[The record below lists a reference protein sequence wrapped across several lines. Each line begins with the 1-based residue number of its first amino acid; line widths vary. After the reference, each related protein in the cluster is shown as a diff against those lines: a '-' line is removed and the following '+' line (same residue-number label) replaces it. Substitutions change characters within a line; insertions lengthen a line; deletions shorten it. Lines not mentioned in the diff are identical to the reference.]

1 MRKMAAV
8 FPWINDDSAS
18 TYFEL
23 ALGNVP
29 SYLSKVGL
37 VASKTYTRGLILIA
51 IYCEGSIYFVVQPGD
66 GDQALL
72 DVRFPDVSSH
82 GQGLLLNSYGGMYE
96 SVYKSLTVWHAVPAA
111 TGATSDAATRV
122 LPKIKTLSVS
132 TKEYQQTYCI
142 MTSTWDKNSPALS
155 VYHDVLFRFGSW
167 CYAGRVQL
175 TPSLTLTDIPFVIP
189 ALRMQQSRLDFVY
202 DTNNIPLTSPFA
214 PCQELK
220 HPWSP
225 LIESE
230 IANSEESL
238 QNLIDRLSK
247 MGLGD
252 SIASWLEG
260 SENNSF
266 FEFKLAPDAEMNR
279 ALTNMELVAS
289 KTYHP
294 SGIVTVTIVYQVMC
308 CALVAESWTMSLLI
322 LCLMLVLEH
331 DIRNHRRCEQREPTL
346 GLAVPRCVRKRPW
359 LSSTSISQWCGG
371 LAHVA

>member
-1 MRKMAAV
+1 MPENSEFYDPVNFLNEAIDFLADELISERVEKELKRMSAV
-8 FPWINDDSAS
+8 FPWINDDSSA

-23 ALGNVP
+23 ALNSVP
-29 SYLSKVGL
+29 EYLNRVGL
-37 VASKTYTRGLILIA
+37 IASKTYTRGLILIA
-51 IYCEGSIYFVVQPGD
+51 VYCESSIYFVVQPGD

-82 GQGLLLNSYGGMYE
+82 GQGLLLNSYGNYD
-96 SVYKSLTVWHAVPAA
+96 STYKSLTVWHSVPASTA
-111 TGATSDAATRV
+111 GAGADVTRTM
-122 LPKIKTLSVS
+122 PKIRTLSVS
-132 TKEYQQTYCI
+132 SKEYQQTYCI
-142 MTSTWDKNSPALS
+142 MTSTWDKSSPALS

-214 PCQELK
+214 PCLDLV
-220 HPWSP
+220 HRWGP
-225 LIESE
+225 LIEAE
-230 IANSEESL
+230 IANSEEAL

-260 SENNSF
+260 NEANSF

-279 ALTNMELVAS
+279 LVF
-289 KTYHP
+289 
-294 SGIVTVTIVYQVMC
+294 
-308 CALVAESWTMSLLI
+308 
-322 LCLMLVLEH
+322 
-331 DIRNHRRCEQREPTL
+331 
-346 GLAVPRCVRKRPW
+346 
-359 LSSTSISQWCGG
+359 
-371 LAHVA
+371 